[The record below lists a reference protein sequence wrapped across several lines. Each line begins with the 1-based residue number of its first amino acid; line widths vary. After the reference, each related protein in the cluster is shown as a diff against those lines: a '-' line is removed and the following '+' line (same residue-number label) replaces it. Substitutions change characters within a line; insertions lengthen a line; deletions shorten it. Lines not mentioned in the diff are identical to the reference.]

1 MSEKKISLIIPV
13 FNEEKNLAQLYDAIK
28 PVVAFLPYMWEVLFV
43 NDGSRDGSSRSLE
56 MLAARD
62 ERVKVIEFTRNFG
75 KEVAMSAGIEACT
88 GEACIILDAD
98 LQHPVEKIP
107 EFIKEWEK
115 GSDVVVGV
123 RTQNAGAGLMKRIG
137 SRVFY
142 FLMKR
147 ISDTRM
153 VPHATDYRLLDR
165 KVMMRLSA
173 QRKTDTRGLIDWLGF
188 TTSYIYFSRMNV
200 PGRAWVWV
208 REARAVGT
216 DVRRHP
222 QSFPSARGRVSGRD
236 HHPHLG
242 AAWPFYLGRKIYSP
256 RSARAQF
263 YRHGHAGGFQ
273 YVSGRDCAH
282 LSRSYVVLYR
292 LDSSGSAGAA
302 AVCGASQDSFL
313 NGNKSL
319 KRLLSS

>member
-165 KVMMRLSA
+165 KVIDAFVRC
-173 QRKTDTRGLIDWLGF
+173 REKNRFTRGLIDWLGF
-188 TTSYIYFSRMNV
+188 TTSYIYFFAHERAGGE
-200 PGRAWVWV
+200 PGYGFVKLARLALTSVV
-208 REARAVGT
+208 THSLFPLRVAGYLGGIITLISAPLGLFILVEKYILHDPLGLNFTGTAMLAVFNMFLVGIVLICLGLMSFYIASIHREVLGRPLYV
-216 DVRRHP
+216 VRRRIH
-222 QSFPSARGRVSGRD
+222 F
-236 HHPHLG
+236 
-242 AAWPFYLGRKIYSP
+242 
-256 RSARAQF
+256 
-263 YRHGHAGGFQ
+263 
-273 YVSGRDCAH
+273 
-282 LSRSYVVLYR
+282 
-292 LDSSGSAGAA
+292 
-302 AVCGASQDSFL
+302 
-313 NGNKSL
+313 
-319 KRLLSS
+319 